1 MFISKMIK
9 GGADVT
15 YKQLWGMLQQAG
27 IENARD
33 EARLLL
39 MHFCGVTP
47 AQLPFRMQEDFTCRA
62 LADAVARRQ
71 ARVPL
76 QYLLGE
82 WEFFGLPFFVSPD
95 CLIPRPDTEILVEEA
110 IKLLPKGAYFADLCT
125 GSGCIAVS
133 VLAEREDTR
142 ALAVDKFPNTLA
154 MAKRNAERQG
164 VEDRMEAL
172 LADVLSP
179 VMVSGVPL
187 DAILSNPPYI
197 PTADLAG
204 LSREVR
210 EEPRAALD
218 GGEDGLLFYRKILQ
232 MQADCL
238 SPEGFI
244 LFEVGYD
251 QAEAVV
257 ALGKRAGF
265 YHSRIIKD
273 YGGNQ
278 RVVYLSRE
286 HNE

>member
-1 MFISKMIK
+1 M
-9 GGADVT
+9 T
-15 YKQLWGMLQQAG
+15 YQELCLRLKQAG
-27 IENARD
+27 IENAEWD
-33 EARLLL
+33 AALLL
-39 MHFCGVTP
+39 ERFCGAEMRSLRSETE
-47 AQLPFRMQEDFTCRA
+47 RDYTSGA
-62 LADAVARRQ
+62 LESAVKKRETGY
-71 ARVPL
+71 PL

-82 WEFFGLPFFVSPD
+82 WQFYRQTYEVSPD

-110 IKLLPKGAYFADLCT
+110 IRILPKGAYFADLCT
-125 GSGCIAVS
+125 GSGCIAIS
-133 VLAEREDTR
+133 VLAERQDTR
-142 ALAVDKFPNTLA
+142 ALAVDKFPNTLEI
-154 MAKRNAERQG
+154 AKRNARRQG

-197 PTADLAG
+197 PTADLEG
-204 LSREVR
+204 LSREVKA
-210 EEPRAALD
+210 EPRAALD

-238 SPEGFI
+238 KPEGFI

-257 ALGKRAGF
+257 SLGRRAGF
-265 YHSRIIKD
+265 YNSRIIKD

-278 RVVYLSRE
+278 RVVCLARE
-286 HNE
+286 